1 MNKTRYCLL
10 FVGSAWAFFL
20 GSCILPEP
28 NHIEP
33 DFYLLHLPRHDTNQ
47 SIQQGASSLS
57 FYIREIELPQY
68 LKSNRLTQ
76 KSSMEVVKFRD
87 YKRWGEPL
95 ADGISRVLG
104 QSLSYRLGT
113 LDYSSFPNRRR
124 NNCQFEI
131 SITVL
136 AFEKTF
142 SDQALL
148 EANVEVKAKD
158 GLVKREYF
166 KSLILIEDTEDV
178 SEIRALSKCL
188 DQLSG
193 RLGEIIKSLSQ

>member
-28 NHIEP
+28 NRIEP

-47 SIQQGASSLS
+47 SIQQGTSSLS

-193 RLGEIIKSLSQ
+193 RLGEIIKSSSQ

>member
-1 MNKTRYCLL
+1 
-10 FVGSAWAFFL
+10 
-20 GSCILPEP
+20 
-28 NHIEP
+28 
-33 DFYLLHLPRHDTNQ
+33 
-47 SIQQGASSLS
+47 
-57 FYIREIELPQY
+57 
-68 LKSNRLTQ
+68 LTQ

-104 QSLSYRLGT
+104 RSLSYRLGT